1 MRYAIMW
8 QGNCVQVELH
18 EISADG
24 RVTCTIDGREVICH
38 LSGSHAHDV
47 GVTLDE
53 QQFWAQIDGDTVW
66 LGEHRLRAEVVDLRT
81 LALRRAQEAVQQ
93 VGGRQEVISPMPG
106 RVAALLVRPG
116 QQVAQG
122 EPIMVV
128 EAMKMENELR
138 APKAGVVEDIAVQVG
153 ATVEMG
159 AVLCF
164 VA

>member
-1 MRYAIMW
+1 MRYAVLW
-8 QGNCVQVELH
+8 QDHCVEVDVREVL
-18 EISADG
+18 ADG
-24 RVTCTIDGREVICH
+24 QVRCCIDGREVVCY
-38 LSGSHAHDV
+38 LSGAHINDV

-66 LGEHRLRAEVVDLRT
+66 LGEQRLRAEVVDLRT
-81 LALRRAQEAVQQ
+81 LALRRAKQASQEAEGPRAVT
-93 VGGRQEVISPMPG
+93 SPMPG
-106 RVAALLVRPG
+106 RVAAVLVKPG
-116 QQVAQG
+116 QQVEAG
-122 EPIMVV
+122 EPLLVI

-138 APKAGVVEDIAVQVG
+138 SPKAGVVERLTAQLG